1 MLVKRHG
8 RDAVADMDLMLHLP
22 TPSLLTDVHCLQIKG
37 TKPIQIGTYATVI
50 GGLIGVGALA
60 YLGLK
65 L

>member
-1 MLVKRHG
+1 MRHL
-8 RDAVADMDLMLHLP
+8 AASALP
-22 TPSLLTDVHCLQIKG
+22 DDCLDRVLTKVMCLQIKG

>member
-1 MLVKRHG
+1 MF
-8 RDAVADMDLMLHLP
+8 RDPGAYMDCVCMP
-22 TPSLLTDVHCLQIKG
+22 VQIKG